1 MVGERERRPPQ
12 RIKQGGHGKGT
23 GIFSKNK
30 KSLEGSKQT
39 KAIFKGF

>member
-1 MVGERERRPPQ
+1 MGEENTTED
-12 RIKQGGHGKGT
+12 KEGGQGKGV

-30 KSLEGSKQT
+30 KSLEGSKQR

>member
-1 MVGERERRPPQ
+1 MVEQCEGRPPQ
-12 RIKQGGHGKGT
+12 RAKQGGHGKEA

-30 KSLEGSKQT
+30 NSLEGSKQR